1 MYVNNIFSSAS
12 TDNIVSNLPS
22 GGHTHFL
29 IKITYSVS
37 EKISDRYG
45 NENNFSCYPVVCIS
59 MKNRCVRKDKHK
71 TLSFGKHK
79 VLF

>member
-1 MYVNNIFSSAS
+1 MSIAYFPPLQRITLLAIYPLEITRISYS
-12 TDNIVSNLPS
+12 VS
-22 GGHTHFL
+22 
-29 IKITYSVS
+29 YSVS

-45 NENNFSCYPVVCIS
+45 NENNFSCFPVVCIS
-59 MKNRCVRKDKHK
+59 IKNRCVRKDKHK

>member
-1 MYVNNIFSSAS
+1 MSIAYFPPLQRITS
-12 TDNIVSNLPS
+12 
-22 GGHTHFL
+22 
-29 IKITYSVS
+29 KITYSVS

-45 NENNFSCYPVVCIS
+45 NENNFSCFPVVCIS
-59 MKNRCVRKDKHK
+59 MKNRCDRKHKHK